1 MEQNLYHTWFTKYET
16 LLEKKSHFSIL
27 AKILFK
33 DGIVFHAV
41 FHTVCFRKR
50 IQCILYSF
58 S

>member
-1 MEQNLYHTWFTKYET
+1 MEQNLYPTWFTKYER

-33 DGIVFHAV
+33 EGIVFH
-41 FHTVCFRKR
+41 TVYIRKCT
-50 IQCILYSF
+50 QCILYSF